1 MADLTITAGTVLRI
15 SGATGTGTLG
25 AGVTGTQGL
34 VVTEAAG
41 LLVQASNTTAALADF
56 TGMLLTAGSAGQTAI
71 YVTDGAVIEFTASAA
86 LIVGEIYVVSTAG
99 LISPVG
105 DYTTGDYLA
114 IVGICKAA
122 SKLTITKQISGV
134 ARA

>member
-1 MADLTITAGTVLRI
+1 MADLTITASTVLKI
-15 SGATGTGTLG
+15 SGSTGTGTLN
-25 AGVTGTQGL
+25 VTGTQGL
-34 VVTEAAG
+34 VVTEVSG
-41 LLVQASNTTAALADF
+41 LLEQASNTMASLADF
-56 TGMLLTAGSAGQTAI
+56 TGILLTAGSSGQSAI
-71 YVTDGAVIEFTASAA
+71 YLTDGAVIEFTASAA
-86 LIVGEIYVVSTAG
+86 LIIGEIYVVSTAG

-105 DYTTGDYLA
+105 DYTTGDFLA